1 MHTLART
8 TFLALAAISTFA
20 WAGKTVEVTTS
31 LNDSFRIAET
41 EQWNVKVERELMLR
55 QADVRI
61 DDKSGYP
68 FGLMLYF
75 KADTPDLA
83 QFDTPEKMQRSVR
96 ESSEKYLPNIVEKTI
111 TVRAMPQASTYGF
124 YTVLTDAEVAAK
136 ARPAVREFK
145 FLTRGMLRLS
155 KDSALGFSLMTNDID
170 SADYRKLFDYVGSFV
185 KAGSRR

>member
-1 MHTLART
+1 M
-8 TFLALAAISTFA
+8 
-20 WAGKTVEVTTS
+20 EVTTS

-75 KADTPDLA
+75 KADTPDQA
-83 QFDTPEKMQRSVR
+83 QFDTPEKMKRSVQ
-96 ESSEKYLPNIVEKTI
+96 EGSEKYLPHIVEKSTA
-111 TVRAMPQASTYGF
+111 VRAMPQAATYGF

-136 ARPAVREFK
+136 ARPAAREFK

-155 KDSALGFSLMTNDID
+155 KDTALGFSLMTNDID

-185 KAGSRR
+185 KPARKR